1 MWFRRDNELEV
12 FGCTFCT
19 LTLTLIRNFM
29 FATEN
34 IWNLSH
40 PSRLVIVVVQ
50 WRQKDV
56 QKSWCTCRHVVLP
69 IKPIAFLRS
78 RCRRRRR
85 ILKSLLTREVQSRGA
100 RGVMGRRNE
109 GRHSFFY
116 SFPSPLVLRS
126 VKLLVFHPPRA
137 IQIETTG
144 DQSGIEQQA
153 RSGHSSFLSPVP
165 S

>member
-1 MWFRRDNELEV
+1 MRTFLGLNSQEPYPRSLKRKFRRRL
-12 FGCTFCT
+12 
-19 LTLTLIRNFM
+19 LTSSRKIEIRNF
-29 FATEN
+29 
-34 IWNLSH
+34 H
-40 PSRLVIVVVQ
+40 VVVVQ

-78 RCRRRRR
+78 RCRRRCR

-100 RGVMGRRNE
+100 RGVMRRRNE

-126 VKLLVFHPPRA
+126 VKLLVFPPPRA

>member
-1 MWFRRDNELEV
+1 MRTFLGLNSQEPYPSSLKRKFRRRL
-12 FGCTFCT
+12 
-19 LTLTLIRNFM
+19 LTSSRKMEIRNF
-29 FATEN
+29 
-34 IWNLSH
+34 H
-40 PSRLVIVVVQ
+40 VVVVQ

-56 QKSWCTCRHVVLP
+56 QKSWCTCRLVVLP

-100 RGVMGRRNE
+100 RGVVGRRNE

-126 VKLLVFHPPRA
+126 VKLLVFHSPRA

-153 RSGHSSFLSPVP
+153 CSGHSSFLSPVP

>member
-1 MWFRRDNELEV
+1 MRTFLGLNSQEPYPSSLKRKFRRRL
-12 FGCTFCT
+12 
-19 LTLTLIRNFM
+19 LTSSRKIEIRNF
-29 FATEN
+29 
-34 IWNLSH
+34 H
-40 PSRLVIVVVQ
+40 VVVVQ

-109 GRHSFFY
+109 EKHSFFY
-116 SFPSPLVLRS
+116 SFTSPLVLRS

>member
-1 MWFRRDNELEV
+1 MRTFLGLNSQEPYPSSLKRKFRRRLFTSSRKIE
-12 FGCTFCT
+12 
-19 LTLTLIRNFM
+19 IRNF
-29 FATEN
+29 N
-34 IWNLSH
+34 
-40 PSRLVIVVVQ
+40 VVVVQ

-109 GRHSFFY
+109 GRHSLFY
-116 SFPSPLVLRS
+116 SFPSPLVLGS
-126 VKLLVFHPPRA
+126 VKLFVFHPPRA

-144 DQSGIEQQA
+144 DQLDIEQQA
-153 RSGHSSFLSPVP
+153 PP
-165 S
+165 P

>member
-1 MWFRRDNELEV
+1 MRTFLGLNSQESYPSSLKRKFRRRL
-12 FGCTFCT
+12 
-19 LTLTLIRNFM
+19 LTSSRKIEIRNF
-29 FATEN
+29 
-34 IWNLSH
+34 H
-40 PSRLVIVVVQ
+40 VVVVQ

-78 RCRRRRR
+78 RYRRRRR

-116 SFPSPLVLRS
+116 SFPSPLVLRL

-153 RSGHSSFLSPVP
+153 LSGHSSFLSPVP

>member
-1 MWFRRDNELEV
+1 MRTFLGLNSQEPYPSSLKRKFRRRL
-12 FGCTFCT
+12 
-19 LTLTLIRNFM
+19 LTSSRKIEIRNF
-29 FATEN
+29 
-34 IWNLSH
+34 H
-40 PSRLVIVVVQ
+40 VVVVQ

-85 ILKSLLTREVQSRGA
+85 ILKSLLTKEVQSRGA

-109 GRHSFFY
+109 GRQSFFY

>member
-1 MWFRRDNELEV
+1 MRTFLGLNSQEPYPSSLKRKFRRRL
-12 FGCTFCT
+12 
-19 LTLTLIRNFM
+19 LTSSRKIGIRNF
-29 FATEN
+29 
-34 IWNLSH
+34 H
-40 PSRLVIVVVQ
+40 VVVVQ

-144 DQSGIEQQA
+144 NQSGIEQQA